1 MARNKSSKFGV
12 DDNLFEGNIKDTQQ
26 VQEVQEVQ
34 EDSFD
39 YTQEVQQEAKE
50 IGTTQGKKGQK
61 LKRINMAF
69 SDKNHEYITH
79 ESRRKGISATAF
91 VNQII
96 SEYRVKYPSS
106 KGNGLVNKSMVD

>member
-12 DDNLFEGNIKDTQQ
+12 DDNLFEENIKDTQQ
-26 VQEVQEVQ
+26 VQEVQ

-96 SEYRVKYPSS
+96 NEYKNHI
-106 KGNGLVNKSMVD
+106 K